1 MVVVVLVVVVVIAIV
16 LAIVLALAL
25 IPVLMYKIFQI
36 KGPQL
41 KNFIAAAPPATQ
53 RVAESSDESHL
64 TLDVHVTV
72 R

>member
-1 MVVVVLVVVVVIAIV
+1 MVVLVVVVVIAIV

-41 KNFIAAAPPATQ
+41 KNFIAPPADN
-53 RVAESSDESHL
+53 AESFREQ
-64 TLDVHVTV
+64 
-72 R
+72 

>member
-1 MVVVVLVVVVVIAIV
+1 MVVVVVVIAIV

-41 KNFIAAAPPATQ
+41 KNFIAAAPADNADNAPTQ
-53 RVAESSDESHL
+53 RTVMSHI
-64 TLDVHVTV
+64 
-72 R
+72 

>member
-1 MVVVVLVVVVVIAIV
+1 MVVVVVVVVLVIVIAIV

-41 KNFIAAAPPATQ
+41 KNFIAPPDNEDN
-53 RVAESSDESHL
+53 AESCREQ
-64 TLDVHVTV
+64 
-72 R
+72 

>member
-1 MVVVVLVVVVVIAIV
+1 MVVVVLVVVIAIV

-41 KNFIAAAPPATQ
+41 KNFIAAAPPPDNADN
-53 RVAESSDESHL
+53 AESCREQ
-64 TLDVHVTV
+64 
-72 R
+72 

>member
-1 MVVVVLVVVVVIAIV
+1 MVVVVVVLVVVIAIV

-41 KNFIAAAPPATQ
+41 KFIAPPADN
-53 RVAESSDESHL
+53 AESCREQ
-64 TLDVHVTV
+64 
-72 R
+72 